1 MTYIIKIKTQAVEN
15 LNITVKPASSLKG
28 TITVPGDK
36 SISHRSVML
45 GSLANG
51 TTHVKG
57 FLTGADC
64 LATVDCFR
72 KMGIDIEIDGTN
84 VTIHGKGLHG
94 LKKPDTQLDCKNSGT
109 TIRLISGI
117 LAAQPFNTSIT
128 GDASIQKRPM
138 DRIRNPLALMGAKI
152 TGNEAEKLYAPLEI
166 TGSKLNGIHYTL
178 PVASAQVKS
187 AIILAGLYAQGE
199 TIITEPE
206 PTRDHTEI
214 MLNFLG
220 ADITNAENSIVCRPV
235 KELYGRDISVPAD
248 ISSAAYFISAATI
261 IDNSCLIISNVG
273 VNPTRT
279 GIIDVLKAMGAD
291 VELVNENTVCGEK
304 VSDIR
309 VRSSKLNGIEIGG
322 AIIPRLI
329 DEIPVIAVCA
339 CFAKGKTVIK
349 DAQELKVKET
359 NRIKTVVEEL
369 TKMGADIKETDDG
382 MIING
387 TGTLKGAITNSH
399 NDHRIAMSM
408 AIAALKSE
416 GETIIEDAESVNIS
430 FPGFFELLESLSK

>member
-1 MTYIIKIKTQAVEN
+1 M
-15 LNITVKPASSLKG
+15 NITVKPADSLNG

-45 GSLANG
+45 GSISNG
-51 TTHVKG
+51 TTHVSG

-72 KMGIDIEIDGTN
+72 KMGIEIDINGTN
-84 VTIHGKGLHG
+84 VTIHGKGMHG
-94 LKKPDTQLDCKNSGT
+94 LKKPDAQLDCKNSGT

-117 LAAQPFNTSIT
+117 LAAQPFNCSIT

-152 TGNEAEKLYAPLEI
+152 DGNENKKLYAPLKI
-166 TGSKLNGIHYTL
+166 TGAKLTGIHYTL

-187 AIILAGLYAQGE
+187 AVILAGLYADGE
-199 TIITEPE
+199 TVITEPE

-214 MLNFLG
+214 MLNYLG
-220 ADITNAENSIVCRPV
+220 ADISHNGFDIICRPV
-235 KELYGRDISVPAD
+235 KELYAKDIYVPGD
-248 ISSAAYFISAATI
+248 ISSAAYFMVAAAIT
-261 IDNSCLIISNVG
+261 DNSDITITNVG

-279 GIIDVLKAMGAD
+279 GIIDVLNAMGAD
-291 VELVNENTVCGEK
+291 IKIINEKNVCGEK
-304 VSDIR
+304 VADIR
-309 VRSSKLNGIEIGG
+309 VKNSKLKGTEIGG

-329 DEIPVIAVCA
+329 DEIPIIAVCA
-339 CFAKGKTVIK
+339 CFADGTTVIK

-369 TKMGADIKETDDG
+369 KKMGADITETDDG
-382 MIING
+382 MVING
-387 TGTLKGAITNSH
+387 TGMLKGAEINSH
-399 NDHRIAMSM
+399 DDHRIAMSM
-408 AIAALKSE
+408 AVAALKAKDST
-416 GETIIEDAESVNIS
+416 TIENAESVDIS
-430 FPGFFELLESLSK
+430 FPGFFNFLEKLK